1 MLRCSVSD
9 AGERCSACLRLQ
21 EVQSKIRECKE
32 LLEELYIQEAHI
44 KSSVN
49 AVHDPIIRN
58 LPLELVPDIFMW
70 CNPNPVNNYEEF
82 GPLPPNAPLAAW
94 RYQFSLST
102 VCKTWRNIIRSAP
115 QLWTNIYIQFP
126 TKRDDAQ
133 KEFLRLSLRL
143 SGTLPL
149 HIHTWLPRNY
159 GPSGREH
166 LMLSSLVEMLNDQ
179 SERWKTLDLHVTAN
193 FLSLFKGGASGV
205 PSLERL
211 RIRFLSL
218 RNEINEFRV
227 SFGLPS
233 PQIVNIY
240 GISFSSIGIDWRD
253 VTRVKFDTL
262 NAIECLVLFRQAP
275 QLVNLCI
282 GFLECEGFD
291 SGEVV
296 TASNL
301 ASWEVG
307 FSDDPDAMLNQLVL
321 PSLVNFEVR
330 NFISFQSDRLAH
342 LVSRSNCPLRR
353 FSLTSQAHGAG
364 FDAIPFLRVT
374 PLLEELVFSYADSHG
389 VHELLDILSR
399 TKLVSCL
406 SQDPNTIFLPHLESL
421 SFIGVRGDP
430 PPWHLVP
437 LLFSPTWHP
446 ADARYRPLRM
456 LEFRLSIDDLEVIDY
471 FDKDVLRQLREIQ
484 QRDFA
489 LRICNKEDNAN
500 VDIIRILY
508 EFHFGS

>member
-94 RYQFSLST
+94 RYQFSLNT

-193 FLSLFKGGASGV
+193 FLSLQGRRIWCAKSRTPTDTFSQSSKRDQRVSRLLR
-205 PSLERL
+205 PSFPTDSQHLWDLIFIHRDRLERCHK
-211 RIRFLSL
+211 
-218 RNEINEFRV
+218 
-227 SFGLPS
+227 G
-233 PQIVNIY
+233 QI
-240 GISFSSIGIDWRD
+240 
-253 VTRVKFDTL
+253 
-262 NAIECLVLFRQAP
+262 
-275 QLVNLCI
+275 
-282 GFLECEGFD
+282 
-291 SGEVV
+291 
-296 TASNL
+296 
-301 ASWEVG
+301 
-307 FSDDPDAMLNQLVL
+307 
-321 PSLVNFEVR
+321 
-330 NFISFQSDRLAH
+330 
-342 LVSRSNCPLRR
+342 
-353 FSLTSQAHGAG
+353 
-364 FDAIPFLRVT
+364 
-374 PLLEELVFSYADSHG
+374 
-389 VHELLDILSR
+389 
-399 TKLVSCL
+399 
-406 SQDPNTIFLPHLESL
+406 
-421 SFIGVRGDP
+421 
-430 PPWHLVP
+430 
-437 LLFSPTWHP
+437 
-446 ADARYRPLRM
+446 
-456 LEFRLSIDDLEVIDY
+456 
-471 FDKDVLRQLREIQ
+471 
-484 QRDFA
+484 
-489 LRICNKEDNAN
+489 
-500 VDIIRILY
+500 
-508 EFHFGS
+508 